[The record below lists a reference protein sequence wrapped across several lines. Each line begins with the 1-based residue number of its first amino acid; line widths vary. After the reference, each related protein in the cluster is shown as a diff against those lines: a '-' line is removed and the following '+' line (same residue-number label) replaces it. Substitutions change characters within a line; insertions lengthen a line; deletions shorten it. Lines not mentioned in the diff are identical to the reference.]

1 MNQKTKQVPRIQV
14 PRTQVPITIITGF
27 LGAGKTTLL
36 NYILN
41 NNHGMRIAVLV
52 NDFGSVNIDSELI
65 IGVEGE
71 SVSLSNGCICC
82 TIRDDLLKAVLSVI
96 QRDDPPEYIVI
107 ETSGVSDPFA
117 VAETFMLPALRPFA
131 AVDSIVTVVDAEQI
145 RDLQG
150 EQEVLAMDQISAAD
164 IIVMNKVDL
173 VDKAGLSA
181 ARSFIREV
189 VPDARILEVTHGR
202 APLELLLGVG
212 QYSIEKLQSREK
224 RDVHV
229 HGVETRGV
237 ETRGEDTHD
246 HAHDHHEHADHTLVF
261 NTWTYQ
267 TSEPLN
273 YKALCEAI
281 DNLPLTIFRSKGFVY
296 LKEAPERKAVVHIVG
311 KRAQLTFAGPWGET
325 TPTTRL
331 VFIGTQGG
339 VNGDKLQMLLDST
352 RDSAVEARKSDKV
365 GDALSW
371 VRKMWPEK
379 FKG

>member
-1 MNQKTKQVPRIQV
+1 MNQPTKQAPRA
-14 PRTQVPITIITGF
+14 QVPITIITGF

-82 TIRDDLLKAVLSVI
+82 TIRDDLLKAVLGVI
-96 QRDDPPEYIVI
+96 QRENPPEYIVI

-173 VDKAGLSA
+173 VDKAGLSV

-229 HGVETRGV
+229 HEDMHVHESETEHEHDHGHTHEHDRQPAADHFSLEGICVFEGSTRAQSRGAHRRQARSADLCGAVGRDEADDPPRLHRHPGRRERREATDAAGWHACQRRGSAQKRQSRRRAELGEEDVAGEVQGGIARGV
-237 ETRGEDTHD
+237 
-246 HAHDHHEHADHTLVF
+246 F
-261 NTWTYQ
+261 
-267 TSEPLN
+267 
-273 YKALCEAI
+273 I
-281 DNLPLTIFRSKGFVY
+281 NLFRSSV
-296 LKEAPERKAVVHIVG
+296 
-311 KRAQLTFAGPWGET
+311 
-325 TPTTRL
+325 
-331 VFIGTQGG
+331 
-339 VNGDKLQMLLDST
+339 LL
-352 RDSAVEARKSDKV
+352 AIC
-365 GDALSW
+365 
-371 VRKMWPEK
+371 
-379 FKG
+379 

>member
-1 MNQKTKQVPRIQV
+1 MNQKTK
-14 PRTQVPITIITGF
+14 QVPITIITGF

-82 TIRDDLLKAVLSVI
+82 TIRDDLLKAVLGVI
-96 QRDDPPEYIVI
+96 QRENPPEYIVI

-173 VDKAGLSA
+173 VDKAGLSV

-189 VPDARILEVTHGR
+189 VPDAHILEVTQGR

-229 HGVETRGV
+229 HGVET
-237 ETRGEDTHD
+237 
-246 HAHDHHEHADHTLVF
+246 HAHEHEHEHADHTLVF

-267 TSEPLN
+267 TDEPLN

-311 KRAQLTFAGPWGET
+311 KRAQLTFAGPWGESA
-325 TPTTRL
+325 PTTRL

-339 VNGDKLQMLLDST
+339 VNGEKLQLLLDST
-352 RDSAVEARKSDKV
+352 RASAVEARKSDKV

-379 FKG
+379 FKGA

>member
-1 MNQKTKQVPRIQV
+1 MTKTTNPANPASPMPRA
-14 PRTQVPITIITGF
+14 QVPITIITGF

-41 NNHGMRIAVLV
+41 NNQGMRIAVLV

-82 TIRDDLLKAVLSVI
+82 TIRDDLLKAVVSVI
-96 QRDDPPEYIVI
+96 QREAPPEYIVI

-117 VAETFMLPALRPFA
+117 VAETFMLPALRPYA
-131 AVDSIVTVVDAEQI
+131 VVDSIVTVVDAEQI
-145 RDLQG
+145 KDLQG

-173 VDKAGLSA
+173 VDKVELSV

-212 QYSIEKLQSREK
+212 QYSIEKLQGREK

-229 HGVETRGV
+229 HAAKTPGVET
-237 ETRGEDTHD
+237 HD
-246 HAHDHHEHADHTLVF
+246 AHDHDHHEHTHADHTLVF

-267 TSEPLN
+267 TDEPLN

-296 LKEAPERKAVVHIVG
+296 LKEAPERKAIVHIVG

-325 TPTTRL
+325 TPNTRL

-339 VNGDKLQMLLDST
+339 VNAEKLQLLFDGT
-352 RDSAVEARKSDKV
+352 RASAIEARKNDKV
-365 GDALSW
+365 GEALSW

-379 FKG
+379 FKAS